1 MAVTS
6 SGMQEVSTTADAAQP
21 RLAIR
26 RLDAAAVA
34 RARPVLA
41 ALLREAILG
50 NASVGFVLPVGEPEI
65 DAHWRGVEADV
76 AAGTRFMLA
85 AFVGPDLVG
94 SVQWVP
100 SGKANQ
106 PHRADV
112 QKLLVLPA
120 SRGQGIGGQ
129 LMREL
134 EADAAHAGRLLLV
147 LDTRTDSVAERC
159 YRRWGWTAI
168 GVIPGYA
175 LDPDRAPAACTFFYK
190 QLGGST
196 P

>member
-1 MAVTS
+1 MDVKPSGTS
-6 SGMQEVSTTADAAQP
+6 QLAASTDATQP
-21 RLAIR
+21 GLAIR

-34 RARPVLA
+34 RARPALA

-65 DAHWRGVEADV
+65 DAYWRGVEADI
-76 AAGTRFMLA
+76 AAGTRCLLA
-85 AFVGPDLVG
+85 AFAGSDLVG

-100 SGKANQ
+100 SGKSNQ

-112 QKLLVLPA
+112 QKLLVLPT
-120 SRGQGIGGQ
+120 SRGKGIGGQ

-134 EADAAHAGRLLLV
+134 EVDATRAGRMLLV
-147 LDTRTDSVAERC
+147 LDTRTDSEADRC

-168 GVIPGYA
+168 GDIPGYA

-190 QLGGST
+190 QLGGAT
-196 P
+196 R